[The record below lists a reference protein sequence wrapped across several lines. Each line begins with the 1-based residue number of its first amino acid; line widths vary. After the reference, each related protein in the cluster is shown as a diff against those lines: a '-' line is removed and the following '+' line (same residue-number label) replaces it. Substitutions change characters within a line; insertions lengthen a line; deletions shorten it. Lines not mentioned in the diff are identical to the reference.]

1 MAFDTFISYASKDKP
16 AADAACAVLER
27 AGIRCWIAPRDIKP
41 GGEYGGAIIEAID
54 QCRVMVLIFSS
65 SANDSR
71 QVHREIERAV
81 SKGVPIIPVRIEEVT
96 PTRSMEYF
104 LGAIHWLDALT
115 SPLENHLER
124 LADAV
129 KALLQINLAA
139 DAAPNQGTTP
149 RAAASQAVERATAPR
164 RDGGAIRLLQSRRV
178 LIAALGVLCL
188 ALLIAG
194 VWLYQVPAPTPAQAL
209 NSTRSV
215 ESGVDSV
222 IANERSWDG
231 NCAAR
236 PVAVKITKNP
246 AHGTVSVAQGVTT
259 NIPESTPAGG
269 STGACGGKTVTGSQI
284 RYKSNAGFGGT
295 DSVSYDVT
303 FGDGPAQSRVI
314 SLKIAL
320 GVSDVV
326 APPSPFAQASVKAIF
341 EKHNLLGSFAVDCSK
356 PATKANPYFVNRL
369 IDADHVQRDQM
380 SAATTRE
387 FAIIID
393 KISESKPNELAWSG
407 TREGNVQDGVWRI
420 ERNGN
425 SIRTQGI
432 EASWGGKQQISGG
445 KWASDG
451 REVPWL
457 NKCGA

>member
-16 AADAACAVLER
+16 AADATCAVLER

-41 GGEYGGAIIEAID
+41 GREYGAAIIEAID

-65 SANDSR
+65 SANGSR

-81 SKGVPIIPVRIEEVT
+81 SKGVPIIPLRIEEVT

-129 KALLQINLAA
+129 KALLQIDLTS
-139 DAAPNQGTTP
+139 DAAPSQGITP
-149 RAAASQAVERATAPR
+149 QAAASRAAEPAAAASQ
-164 RDGGAIRLLQSRRV
+164 RDGGIQFLKKRRV
-178 LIAALGVLCL
+178 LISALGVLCL

-194 VWLYQVPAPTPAQAL
+194 VWLYQVPEPTPAQVL
-209 NSTRSV
+209 NLTRSV
-215 ESGVDSV
+215 DSGIDSV
-222 IANERSWDG
+222 IANERAWDS
-231 NCAAR
+231 NCAAL
-236 PVAVKITKNP
+236 PVAVNITKNP
-246 AHGTVSVAQGVTT
+246 ANGTVSVAQGVTT

-269 STGACGGKTVTGSQI
+269 STNACAGKTVTGSQI
-284 RYKSNAGFGGT
+284 KYKSNAGFGGT
-295 DSVSYDVT
+295 DSISYNVS
-303 FGDGPAQSRVI
+303 FGGRPPQSRVI
-314 SLKIAL
+314 TLKIVL
-320 GVSDVV
+320 GVSDLV
-326 APPSPFAQASVKAIF
+326 APPSASAPASVKATF
-341 EKHNLLGSFAVDCSK
+341 EKHNLLGTFAVDCNK
-356 PATKANPYFVNRL
+356 PASKANPYFVNRL

-393 KISESKPNELAWSG
+393 KISELKPSELAWSG
-407 TREGNVQDGVWRI
+407 TREGKVQDGVWRI

-425 SIRTQGI
+425 SIRSQGI

-445 KWASDG
+445 KWAGDG

-457 NKCGA
+457 NKCGT